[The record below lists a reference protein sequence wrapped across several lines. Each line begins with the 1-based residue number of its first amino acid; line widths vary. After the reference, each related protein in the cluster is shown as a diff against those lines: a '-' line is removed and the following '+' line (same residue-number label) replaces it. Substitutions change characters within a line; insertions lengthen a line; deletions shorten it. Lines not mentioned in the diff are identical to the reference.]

1 MGGKVKSTMGKKLKN
16 IASTQQYLP
25 ILDVQDDIIVTKDE
39 RYIKLME
46 FSPINFE
53 LRSPAEQDQIISV
66 FGAAIR
72 TWPKDVHIKIIT
84 TPSNVDDFID
94 EIQKCMAT
102 ETSENCKELQRD
114 QIKMLEKISQTQ
126 GVTRRFFVSIPY
138 ESMGG
143 FHKVLLRY
151 KR

>member
-66 FGAAIR
+66 FG
-72 TWPKDVHIKIIT
+72 TFQKIFHNGPQLIST
-84 TPSNVDDFID
+84 D
-94 EIQKCMAT
+94 E
-102 ETSENCKELQRD
+102 
-114 QIKMLEKISQTQ
+114 QTYH
-126 GVTRRFFVSIPY
+126 FC
-138 ESMGG
+138 
-143 FHKVLLRY
+143 
-151 KR
+151 